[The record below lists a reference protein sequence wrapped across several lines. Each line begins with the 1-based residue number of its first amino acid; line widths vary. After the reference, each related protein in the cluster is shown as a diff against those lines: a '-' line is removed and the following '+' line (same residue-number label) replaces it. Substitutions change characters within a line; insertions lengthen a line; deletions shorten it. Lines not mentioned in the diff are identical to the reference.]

1 MMYYKKKSTFLVAL
15 SILALSAITSANTCT
30 DFLFKQFNTF
40 LDPQAE
46 VYIDSTS
53 IDYYSEQVV
62 IASKDFYDNGKLVK
76 RIKIYDEDSVVTY
89 FYYNSNESVLK
100 KTGKEYIN
108 SVSTIQDTLFI
119 EIQEYNDGVFE
130 EKIIRKQTPN
140 YVVEKGTDYLFEFIL
155 KQDTVIETYQMNIK
169 KDSVYKYSTFDIADP
184 SDDFKCYEYENGNEK
199 GIPILYKP
207 NEKGFSIQYT
217 YEDNSYNR
225 EYFFIKKDNTT
236 SLRKTLKPIKISPR
250 VRYFDL
256 LGRYK
261 FTK

>member
-1 MMYYKKKSTFLVAL
+1 MYYKKKSTFLVAL

-30 DFLFKQFNTF
+30 DLLFKQFNTF

-140 YVVEKGTDYLFEFIL
+140 YVVEKG
-155 KQDTVIETYQMNIK
+155 
-169 KDSVYKYSTFDIADP
+169 
-184 SDDFKCYEYENGNEK
+184 
-199 GIPILYKP
+199 IPILYKP

-236 SLRKTLKPIKISPR
+236 SLRKTLKPIKISPKA
-250 VRYFDL
+250 RYFDL

-261 FTK
+261 FSK